1 MTSADPPGYRRR
13 ILIEPGAGRVVA
25 ELEDDFH
32 AMRVAL
38 AHADGLITGVD
49 GEMMRRPWTTCPGA
63 IAQLNATFL
72 GRALT
77 DGSVR
82 DAQRSNCTH
91 LFDLA
96 LFAAAHAGEAA
107 PVAYDIAVSDPVDG
121 QVVARLWKDG
131 ALLLDWGHDGAA
143 FTTPAEI
150 AGMPLGE
157 ARSWIAAQP
166 RAMREPMRILRWAS
180 RVALGRGVT
189 MPEGSSATRFA
200 TGVCHSFQP
209 EIAKD
214 ARRLGGDVDFTARGT
229 RPMAAREGMFVRQA

>member
-1 MTSADPPGYRRR
+1 MTSTDPPGYRRR

-32 AMRVAL
+32 AMRAAL
-38 AHADGLITGVD
+38 THADGLITGVD

-63 IAQLNATFL
+63 IAQLRATFL
-72 GRALT
+72 GRALG

-82 DAQRSNCTH
+82 DEQRSNCTH

-96 LFAAAHAGEAA
+96 LFAAAHAGEPR
-107 PVAYDIAVSDPVDG
+107 PVAYDIAVSDPAEGLVR
-121 QVVARLWKDG
+121 ARLWKDG
-131 ALLLDWGHDGAA
+131 ALLLDWGHDGTA
-143 FTTPAEI
+143 FTAPPEI

-157 ARSWIAAQP
+157 ARAWIARQP
-166 RAMREPMRILRWAS
+166 ALLKEPMRILRWAS

-189 MPEGSSATRFA
+189 MPEGISATRFA

-209 EIAKD
+209 ETAKL
-214 ARRLGGDVDFTARGT
+214 ARRLGGDVDFAARGT
-229 RPMAAREGMFVRQA
+229 SPMAAREAMFVRRI